1 MNMTA
6 RYSDRDG
13 ATWPNTSI
21 ESADRFGVDG
31 IESRGP
37 DKLRNLNLENSFI
50 RTSGA
55 GDGAPSKVLA
65 TPFRND
71 EIITKSIE
79 FHQSHH
85 NSTSTKWV
93 DYNSAA

>member
-1 MNMTA
+1 MTA

-37 DKLRNLNLENSFI
+37 EKLGKHHLENSFI
-50 RTSGA
+50 RNSGA
-55 GDGAPSKVLA
+55 GDGGQNKILA

-71 EIITKSIE
+71 EIINKSIE
-79 FHQSHH
+79 FH
-85 NSTSTKWV
+85 
-93 DYNSAA
+93 